1 MDFNSLVFPIP
12 KASYNKK
19 SFPGQLIW
27 IPKKNFTY
35 KDKIKYSIN
44 HDSKNIPKISKLN
57 KKSIQGKLI
66 YHNKSSSM
74 VQSIPSISFQIDNK
88 FTEFEKIKEITTYI
102 PCLFLK
108 SKVPSEK
115 ILIYFHS
122 NYKDLGNTFPLCS
135 TISKNLNINV
145 LSVEYPGYGV
155 YKTQTLSTADEITN
169 DSEIIFKFINEV
181 ESIKTNN
188 IILMGRCIGSGPA
201 TYLAMKHN
209 ILSLVLLSPFKSIK
223 EAVKTMFPKLHFG
236 NFLQNFVKERFNN
249 YDNISKVESP
259 VLLIHGKNDTTIP
272 PIHSSEMINQIK
284 SPAKLVIPSAMT
296 HNNFDFLQDVV
307 VHIRDFIKVFTNE
320 EIELNTDSTDECI
333 EDSQISIDFPSW
345 MYECPVN

>member
-44 HDSKNIPKISKLN
+44 HDSKNIPNIPKISKLN

-108 SKVPSEK
+108 SKV
-115 ILIYFHS
+115 
-122 NYKDLGNTFPLCS
+122 
-135 TISKNLNINV
+135 V
-145 LSVEYPGYGV
+145 
-155 YKTQTLSTADEITN
+155 
-169 DSEIIFKFINEV
+169 
-181 ESIKTNN
+181 
-188 IILMGRCIGSGPA
+188 
-201 TYLAMKHN
+201 
-209 ILSLVLLSPFKSIK
+209 
-223 EAVKTMFPKLHFG
+223 
-236 NFLQNFVKERFNN
+236 
-249 YDNISKVESP
+249 
-259 VLLIHGKNDTTIP
+259 
-272 PIHSSEMINQIK
+272 
-284 SPAKLVIPSAMT
+284 
-296 HNNFDFLQDVV
+296 
-307 VHIRDFIKVFTNE
+307 
-320 EIELNTDSTDECI
+320 
-333 EDSQISIDFPSW
+333 
-345 MYECPVN
+345 